1 MDLSL
6 LLDPTYLGQNLV
18 DGLAHGAVYSV
29 FALGFTLIFGILDIV
44 NLAHAATYMWCAFV
58 GWIVLTALGWPLPL
72 ALAAAMGAGAQLA
85 IGLELV
91 AFRPLRCEGAE
102 PLAPMISSLGASLIL
117 VSIAEAVFGS
127 ATRRFPAVLDAKPLV
142 FGGQDGVRVAWA
154 QILILFVSL
163 ALMVALGWFIRRTRL
178 GMAIRA
184 VAANRKAARLLGIN
198 VNAVVTVTFAV
209 AGALAGA
216 AGILVGLMTNNIFPG
231 MGAQIELRGLAVVI
245 LGGMRSIEG
254 AVLGGLILGLVETF
268 TIAYL
273 PSGADY
279 KDAVAFLI
287 LFLILWLKPNGLFAR
302 PAGTRA

>member
-58 GWIVLTALGWPLPL
+58 GWLVLAALGWPLPM
-72 ALAAAMGAGAQLA
+72 ALAAAMGAGALLA
-85 IGLELV
+85 VGLELV
-91 AFRPLRCEGAE
+91 AFRPLRREGAE

-142 FGGQDGVRVAWA
+142 FGGPDGVRVAWA
-154 QILILFVSL
+154 QILIFFVSL
-163 ALMVALGWFIRRTRL
+163 ALMAALGWFIRRTRL

-245 LGGMRSIEG
+245 LGGMGSIEG

-302 PAGTRA
+302 PAGARA

>member
-1 MDLSL
+1 MDFSL

-72 ALAAAMGAGAQLA
+72 ALAAAMGAGALVA
-85 IGLELV
+85 VGLELV
-91 AFRPLRCEGAE
+91 AFRPLRREGAE
-102 PLAPMISSLGASLIL
+102 SLAPMISSLGASLIL

-127 ATRRFPAVLDAKPLV
+127 ATRRFPAVLDAKPLLL
-142 FGGQDGVRVAWA
+142 GGPDGIRVAWA
-154 QILILFVSL
+154 QILIFFVSL
-163 ALMVALGWFIRRTRL
+163 ALMAALGWFIRRTRL

-245 LGGMRSIEG
+245 LGGMGSIEG